1 MIGHVLTMIAF
12 VGLVGV
18 TGAADTGSLS
28 GIQAAGAQPSLAV
41 PDSTPPDMVANP
53 GLAKPSKDPYGKLFR
68 LRQRPFD
75 SPAVAPVQGS
85 AALNMRVV
93 CGLTIVQADPA
104 IDRGFAVKAPDTTT
118 EFKLRKIEPPVCR
131 E

>member
-1 MIGHVLTMIAF
+1 MIAHVLTMIAF
-12 VGLVGV
+12 AGLAGA

-28 GIQAAGAQPSLAV
+28 GLQAARAQPFLEA
-41 PDSTPPDMVANP
+41 PDSAPPEAVANP
-53 GLAKPSKDPYGKLFR
+53 LAKPSKDPYGKLFR
-68 LRQRPFD
+68 LRQRPLD
-75 SPAVAPVQGS
+75 SPAAPPGQGS

-118 EFKLRKIEPPVCR
+118 EFKLRKIAPPVCR